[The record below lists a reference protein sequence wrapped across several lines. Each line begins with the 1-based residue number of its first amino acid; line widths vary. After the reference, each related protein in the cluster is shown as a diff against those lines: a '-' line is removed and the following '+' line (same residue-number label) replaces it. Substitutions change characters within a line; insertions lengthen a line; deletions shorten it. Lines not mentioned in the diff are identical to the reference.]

1 MLETI
6 LNERVIFVLM
16 GALAVVG
23 ILSKCVVNVTLK
35 RLVKAA
41 GNMNKSSHP
50 LMRLV
55 RAKFEHASMVSDK
68 VENVKVFVDKYLYE
82 HKVLGIRLHSLR
94 RLEKMA
100 AGLCLISGA
109 VGAGLE
115 YSVNGPGDMVW
126 QTGAAGAGL
135 AVLVYL
141 IHLSTDERYQM
152 DAIRNYMVDY
162 LENVCRHRYEKE
174 KTNQKGIKVLTQE
187 GIQTDFGVMP
197 DEETRREVTYA
208 ETLVKEAG
216 NIGEDYTEKHIREA
230 GNTGEDYIEK
240 HIREAGNTGEDY
252 VEKHIQEAENTGEDY
267 VEKHIRK
274 MESSGRDYKEK
285 QSEDNV
291 YAVRKREPGSKK
303 SAVDTFHA
311 AELIA
316 DEAINAFRAAEA
328 KKQTPVSQSDPMDEI
343 LAAEAKRG
351 ESVRDNIAELP
362 AAEFVRETME
372 PARMEKPKAPR
383 REKAE
388 EELDRDIVIR
398 RILEEFM
405 A

>member
-1 MLETI
+1 MET
-6 LNERVIFVLM
+6 
-16 GALAVVG
+16 
-23 ILSKCVVNVTLK
+23 
-35 RLVKAA
+35 
-41 GNMNKSSHP
+41 
-50 LMRLV
+50 
-55 RAKFEHASMVSDK
+55 
-68 VENVKVFVDKYLYE
+68 
-82 HKVLGIRLHSLR
+82 
-94 RLEKMA
+94 
-100 AGLCLISGA
+100 
-109 VGAGLE
+109 
-115 YSVNGPGDMVW
+115 
-126 QTGAAGAGL
+126 
-135 AVLVYL
+135 
-141 IHLSTDERYQM
+141 
-152 DAIRNYMVDY
+152 
-162 LENVCRHRYEKE
+162 
-174 KTNQKGIKVLTQE
+174 
-187 GIQTDFGVMP
+187 
-197 DEETRREVTYA
+197 
-208 ETLVKEAG
+208 
-216 NIGEDYTEKHIREA
+216 
-230 GNTGEDYIEK
+230 
-240 HIREAGNTGEDY
+240 
-252 VEKHIQEAENTGEDY
+252 
-267 VEKHIRK
+267 
-274 MESSGRDYKEK
+274 ESSGRDYKEK